1 MGVPGSHGLSGSAP
15 QPAFSMEQL
24 HVADPAAGLA
34 EASYDQAFPRLRRAR
49 VFHFG
54 FGLSFLLLVAEYL
67 TAGEFSG
74 WFALVATNPAILA
87 AALIGH
93 KLEDLVASRWADEAF
108 FGTLVVETAL
118 WWWVCAALLARI
130 RGRRA
135 RRPPEPEA
143 HED

>member
-1 MGVPGSHGLSGSAP
+1 MGVPGPHGLSGRAP

-24 HVADPAAGLA
+24 QVAHSATGLA
-34 EASYDQAFPRLRRAR
+34 EGSSDPPLPRLRRAR
-49 VFHFG
+49 VFLFG

-67 TAGEFSG
+67 TAGKFSG
-74 WFALVATNPAILA
+74 WFVLVPTNPAILA

-93 KLEDLVASRWADEAF
+93 ELEDLVTSRWADEAF

-118 WWWVCAALLARI
+118 WWWVCDALLARI
-130 RGRRA
+130 RSRRA

-143 HED
+143 HEG